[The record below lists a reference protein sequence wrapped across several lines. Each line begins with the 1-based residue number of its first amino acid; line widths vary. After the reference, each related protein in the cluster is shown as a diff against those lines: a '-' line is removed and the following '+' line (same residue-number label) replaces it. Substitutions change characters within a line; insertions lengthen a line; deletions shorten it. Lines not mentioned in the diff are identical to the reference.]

1 MFNPLSNTV
10 PDPTEKANSRT
21 FHNRTIALEKAVA
34 LATAGAAR
42 YGAKGYT
49 SHTLLTYT
57 AEIAKFLDDGT
68 VPEDSEAAGKVVE
81 TKPKETDPAYAPGPE
96 TRSYLT
102 DDPLAT
108 KPPLATPGE
117 PLDIPD
123 LFAQAKDRIKNI
135 RPAVDTGVSDDQ
147 L

>member
-1 MFNPLSNTV
+1 VFNPLSNTIA
-10 PDPTEKANSRT
+10 DPTEKANSRT

-68 VPEDSEAAGKVVE
+68 VPSNPEAAGQVV
-81 TKPKETDPAYAPGPE
+81 TKPKETDPAHAPGPE
-96 TRSYLT
+96 TRAYLT

-117 PLDIPD
+117 PLDLPD
-123 LFAQAKDRIKNI
+123 LFVEAKDRVKNI